1 MPRFALHLIFILALV
16 TPATAQQRSQDPA
29 KNLRAVESELK
40 RSQEKRRNLKKAQQT
55 LKGNLR
61 KLKADLVTTAG
72 KIQNRENAADELERR
87 IAELGGKESELRA
100 HLKEKR
106 AQFAITIAALQR
118 ISRLPPEAM
127 VAVGSHPADT
137 VRGAILLRS
146 VLPRI
151 EQEARD
157 LRRSLARLDRVRMDS
172 ASQRGLL
179 ADELES
185 LENDRRK
192 LARLVAK
199 NKKRASKLARKSR
212 REIQKNKRLANRAK
226 GLQDLLKGIERN
238 RRAQRAQSD
247 KPRKPEPKVKQ
258 AVKKVAAKPN
268 QKPIKLSRGKLQYPV
283 SGRIVERYGQA
294 TGDGLTS
301 KGIKIAS
308 RPRAQVIA
316 PFGGRVVFAGVFR
329 RYGQLLIIEHG
340 EGYHSLFAG
349 LARIDSVI
357 GQRVLLGEPVGVMGD
372 ADAVNRSLYL
382 EFRRT
387 GQPINPLPWMA
398 ARGGRTSG

>member
-1 MPRFALHLIFILALV
+1 LAHC
-16 TPATAQQRSQDPA
+16 D
-29 KNLRAVESELK
+29 
-40 RSQEKRRNLKKAQQT
+40 
-55 LKGNLR
+55 
-61 KLKADLVTTAG
+61 AG
-72 KIQNRENAADELERR
+72 
-87 IAELGGKESELRA
+87 GG
-100 HLKEKR
+100 
-106 AQFAITIAALQR
+106 
-118 ISRLPPEAM
+118 SRPP
-127 VAVGSHPADT
+127 H
-137 VRGAILLRS
+137 
-146 VLPRI
+146 
-151 EQEARD
+151 
-157 LRRSLARLDRVRMDS
+157 
-172 ASQRGLL
+172 
-179 ADELES
+179 
-185 LENDRRK
+185 
-192 LARLVAK
+192 
-199 NKKRASKLARKSR
+199 
-212 REIQKNKRLANRAK
+212 
-226 GLQDLLKGIERN
+226 
-238 RRAQRAQSD
+238 
-247 KPRKPEPKVKQ
+247 
-258 AVKKVAAKPN
+258 

-340 EGYHSLFAG
+340 EGYHSLLAG

-372 ADAVNRSLYL
+372 ADAVKRSLYL